1 MLPSAAFHVG
11 VKKCGRN
18 QRLRLRDWA
27 TSEEGFGDAMNDDAR
42 KKLLSLIEF
51 GIVGVTL
58 IALALLVVPSMS
70 RSIKQRRS
78 AEASENVRVLFQLAT
93 DYYTKKVEAN
103 GGDNFDVRFPA
114 SMDAPHPAEPS
125 TKAVSTSDWHMV
137 PAFRELG
144 FELKNP
150 HFYQYQFTS
159 EGEGDGA
166 RFMISA
172 FGDLDGDGH
181 KSRFQM
187 EGYIENGEVRG
198 NAITVDR
205 LE

>member
-1 MLPSAAFHVG
+1 
-11 VKKCGRN
+11 
-18 QRLRLRDWA
+18 
-27 TSEEGFGDAMNDDAR
+27 MNDDAR

-51 GIVGVTL
+51 GIVAVVLAILTIL
-58 IALALLVVPSMS
+58 IVPSLM
-70 RSIKQRRS
+70 RTIKERRAS
-78 AEASENVRVLFQLAT
+78 EASENVRVLFNLAS
-93 DYYTKKVEAN
+93 DYYTKSVAEN
-103 GGDNFDVRFPA
+103 GGENFDVSFPP
-114 SMDAPHPAEPS
+114 SMEAPHPAEVS
-125 TKAVSTSDWHMV
+125 NKSVSTSDWHMV
-137 PAFRELG
+137 PAFRDLG
-144 FELKNP
+144 FELTTP

-159 EGEGDGA
+159 EGEGDSA